1 MEAKVLETLKARAT
15 DEKERAALVAE
26 GYVPL
31 LYMAL
36 CGDDE
41 ADERVLGALE
51 VVFFLSLEAPLRPRL
66 VAQAGMVDAVKRL
79 MSRGRLKQKK
89 VALATYKNLQA
100 RPLLPGPFECN
111 RGPVGRPS
119 CFPPHSHAQG
129 VSSAAREDTASPMAD
144 ASNRP
149 ADRATPVKAAHE
161 AMADPNTPF
170 LVTKKPLKGRAT
182 RIGADQA
189 RPVAS
194 QAPASSAQTA
204 VTVSLFVEDVQ
215 RSEVRT
221 SVENALLRRDGV
233 ISFFT
238 DMAEEKVVI
247 RTMCAVEALQ
257 QHIWDACKIRA
268 TATKGDYS
276 TFNPS
281 GYLDDK
287 PQQKGWLSGFSSIL
301 QIIAVKDDENEP
313 AAPAPVKSG
322 RGQQARWLG
331 SWW

>member
-1 MEAKVLETLKARAT
+1 MLETLKARAA

-31 LYMAL
+31 LHAAL

-41 ADERVLGALE
+41 TDERVLGALE
-51 VVFFLSLEAPLRPRL
+51 VVFFLALEAPLRPRL
-66 VAQAGMVDAVKRL
+66 VAQAGLVDAVKRL

-100 RPLLPGPFECN
+100 RPAVAPVTVAPCPRSPLRPLLPPH
-111 RGPVGRPS
+111 
-119 CFPPHSHAQG
+119 PPCLDHSLTAQG
-129 VSSAAREDTASPMAD
+129 VASAAREDTASPMAD

-149 ADRATPVKAAHE
+149 ADRASPAKAPVPE
-161 AMADPNTPF
+161 PSTPF
-170 LVTKKPLKGRAT
+170 LVTKKPLKARAT
-182 RIGADQA
+182 RIGA
-189 RPVAS
+189 P
-194 QAPASSAQTA
+194 APGAAPSAAA

-215 RSEVRT
+215 RGDVRA
-221 SVENALLRRDGV
+221 SVENALLKRDGV

-238 DMAEEKVVI
+238 DLAEEKVVI
-247 RTMCAVEALQ
+247 RTTCDVEALQ
-257 QHIWDACKIRA
+257 QHLWDTCRIRA

-276 TFNPS
+276 SFHPS

-287 PQQKGWLSGFSSIL
+287 PQHKGWLSGFSSIL

-313 AAPAPVKSG
+313 AAPAPVKAG